1 MKGIARAAL
10 RKVGF
15 EVKRISPTIP
25 DYELAYMK
33 AGRIPWSRGYEQAK
47 TRFISEV
54 LANPGLVEVFQKGC
68 KLPEQFG
75 VAFDERCVE
84 YPWLLAHLKPGPERI
99 LDAGSTLNQSSI
111 LDNPMFLQKKLHIL
125 TLAPEAA
132 CFWYKRVSYLY
143 DDLRDIP
150 VRDDYYEAI
159 ACLSTLE
166 HVGCDNTHYTQ
177 NEIHREHRTEDFV
190 LVMREFR
197 RVLRPGGTLFL
208 TVPFGVYRYFGTF
221 QQFDRKLLSKALEA
235 FGKARDLS
243 ETFYRYT
250 ADGWNIAKATDCA
263 MCEYVEWVA
272 NAWSSNQW
280 PNPLPVEPDLAAA
293 ARAVAC
299 VRLIKG

>member
-99 LDAGSTLNQSSI
+99 LDAGSTLNHAFI
-111 LDNPMFLQKKLHIL
+111 LNHHVFWEKKLHIL
-125 TLAPEAA
+125 TLAPENN
-132 CFWYKRVSYLY
+132 CFWHRGVSYLY
-143 DDLRDIP
+143 DDLRSIP
-150 VRDDYYEAI
+150 IRDDYYDII
-159 ACLSTLE
+159 ACVSTLE
-166 HVGCDNTHYTQ
+166 HVGCDNTLYAHK
-177 NEIHREHRTEDFV
+177 NSHREHRPVDFV
-190 LVMREFR
+190 LVMQEFR
-197 RVLRPGGTLFL
+197 RVLECGGTLFL
-208 TVPFGVYRYFGTF
+208 TVPFGVYRHFGAF
-221 QQFDRKLLSKALEA
+221 QQFDEKLLSRAVEA
-235 FGKARDLS
+235 FGKAS
-243 ETFYRYT
+243 EVTETFYRYT
-250 ADGWNIAKATDCA
+250 REGWQLADAADCA
-263 MCEYVEWVA
+263 PCEYVEWITRPHD
-272 NAWSSNQW
+272 QW
-280 PNPLPVEPDLAAA
+280 PNPLPVERDLAAA